1 MDIFNRIFN
10 KENIFLNNSFK
21 VVKYI
26 GLFGFGSAM
35 LRSAG
40 CAINDL
46 WDREF
51 DKNVTKNS
59 LFKFILLNKKV
70 ERTKLRPLA
79 SGELT
84 EKQAFKFIFLHLL
97 AKHSNNWPKFCYY
110 ANCYFLPF
118 GKKIYKLSSICFRFS
133 FDYYIFILL
142 SINLLGMAFN
152 WGIVTGYTAIT
163 GILDYNV
170 VIPAYIGKKF

>member
-1 MDIFNRIFN
+1 
-10 KENIFLNNSFK
+10 
-21 VVKYI
+21 
-26 GLFGFGSAM
+26 M

-97 AKHSNNWPKFCYY
+97 GGLAVLTQLNTLTIGLSFAIMPIVISYPLAK
-110 ANCYFLPF
+110 
-118 GKKIYKLSSICFRFS
+118 RFTNYPQFVLGS
-133 FDYYIFILL
+133 LL
-142 SINLLGMAFN
+142 I
-152 WGIVTGYTAIT
+152 IT
-163 GILDYNV
+163 YLFY
-170 VIPAYIGKKF
+170 

>member
-97 AKHSNNWPKFCYY
+97 GGLAVLTQLNTLTIGLSFAIMPIVISYPLAK
-110 ANCYFLPF
+110 
-118 GKKIYKLSSICFRFS
+118 RFTNYPQFVLGS
-133 FDYYIFILL
+133 LL
-142 SINLLGMAFN
+142 I
-152 WGIVTGYTAIT
+152 IT
-163 GILDYNV
+163 YLFY
-170 VIPAYIGKKF
+170 